1 MVKDGRVSW
10 LDLGAPDLSD
20 DARAIVEAT
29 RERLGF
35 TRNLHTVTGHNS
47 PLLVAI
53 EGVSQALMRDPEE
66 GVSDKERE
74 LVALVV
80 SVENQCPACIF
91 GHASQLRR
99 ITGDATWVARVEA
112 NYRHADLSPREK
124 AMADYA
130 IKLTVAPAEVE
141 ESDLAPLREN
151 GFSERDILRIAAI
164 AAYFNMSN
172 RLNSGLGVRPND
184 GAYAANR

>member
-1 MVKDGRVSW
+1 MAKDDRLSW
-10 LDLGAPDLSD
+10 LDLGAPDYSGE
-20 DARAIVEAT
+20 ARAIVDAT
-29 RERLGF
+29 QERLGF
-35 TRNLHTVTGHNS
+35 TRNLHSITGHNS

-74 LVALVV
+74 LIALVV

-99 ITGDATWVARVEA
+99 ITGDAVWVARVEA
-112 NYRHADLSPREK
+112 NYRHADLTAREK

-130 IKLTVAPAEVE
+130 FKLTVAPAEVE
-141 ESDLAPLREN
+141 ESDIVPLRQH

-164 AAYFNMSN
+164 TAYFNMSN

-184 GAYAANR
+184 PAYAANR

>member
-1 MVKDGRVSW
+1 MLKEGRVSW
-10 LDLGAPDLSD
+10 LDLGDPELSE
-20 DARAIVEAT
+20 DARAIVAAT
-29 RERLGF
+29 QERIGF

-74 LVALVV
+74 IIALVV

-112 NYRHADLSPREK
+112 NYRHADLAPREK

-130 IKLTVAPAEVE
+130 IKLTVSPSEVE
-141 ESDLAPLREN
+141 ESDIEPLRRH

-164 AAYFNMSN
+164 TAYFNMSN
-172 RLNSGLGVRPND
+172 RLNSGLGVQPNAQ
-184 GAYAANR
+184 AYAANR